1 MKMKVILLED
11 VKNVGEKGQIIN
23 AKDGYARNFL
33 FPKNLAI
40 EATPSNLKNLE
51 NTKRLQDEK
60 ENEIYEEAKKLEE
73 ELMKITIVL
82 KSKAG
87 ENGKLFGSI
96 TTKEI
101 ADSLEAE
108 KGISIDKRKFE
119 LEEVIK
125 SVGEYSVKIR
135 LHPKVAA
142 KMNVIVTEK

>member
-1 MKMKVILLED
+1 MKVILLED